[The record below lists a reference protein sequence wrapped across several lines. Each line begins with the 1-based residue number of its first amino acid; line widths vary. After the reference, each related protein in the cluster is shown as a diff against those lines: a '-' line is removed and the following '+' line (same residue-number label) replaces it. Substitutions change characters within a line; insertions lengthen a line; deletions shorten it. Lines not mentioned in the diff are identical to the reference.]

1 MYEVRNKHN
10 QPVRSHGQKV
20 QDMVLNVA
28 KARAEALHKLN
39 GERYDVWE
47 VRQVWTTQTL
57 DEAIKQN

>member
-1 MYEVRNKHN
+1 MYEVRNMHN

-39 GERYDVWE
+39 GQHYTIYE
-47 VRQVWTTQTL
+47 VKQVWTTQTL
-57 DEAIKQN
+57 DEALKT